1 MLIPCAFERDL
12 PPHRD
17 RRTASSVPA
26 APLQEARP
34 HPRAETVSTP
44 YVVAA
49 PLQPTTRFGLA
60 AAVLGDVALGTV
72 LVLGVAL
79 VPILAVQAIG
89 AAATFILQALG
100 RQ

>member
-1 MLIPCAFERDL
+1 MLIPCAFERNL

-26 APLQEARP
+26 APFEEARP
-34 HPRAETVSTP
+34 HPPAETATTP

-49 PLQPTTRFGLA
+49 PVQPTTVFGQA

-72 LVLGVAL
+72 LVFGVAL

-89 AAATFILQALG
+89 AAAAFILERLG
-100 RQ
+100 R